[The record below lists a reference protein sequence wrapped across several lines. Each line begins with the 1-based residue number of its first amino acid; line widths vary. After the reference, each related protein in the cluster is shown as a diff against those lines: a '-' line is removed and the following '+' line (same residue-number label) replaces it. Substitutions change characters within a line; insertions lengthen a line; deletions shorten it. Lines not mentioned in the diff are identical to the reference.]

1 MSRGSD
7 KERERERKEGLGW
20 GGCGRD
26 GVKGRIKGK
35 GGMETSKE
43 SQTWKM
49 PASAHFIPLFPKAR
63 AKSLMQV
70 YS

>member
-7 KERERERKEGLGW
+7 KERERERRGW
-20 GGCGRD
+20 GGGCGRD

-43 SQTWKM
+43 FQTWKM
-49 PASAHFIPLFPKAR
+49 PASAQFIPLFPKAR